1 SLTSSVE
8 HIKLFSR
15 NVCSLTLPVT
25 ARTGLYPYTT
35 LFRYGFNETTKDI
48 SGLTYGTYQVVV
60 KDANSCE
67 AYGTFTIAQ
76 PEQLVIT
83 PVVENVKCF
92 GGNDGS
98 ISLTVTGGTGDY
110 QYSWTGPN
118 GFNETTKDITSLTYG

>member
-67 AYGTFTIAQ
+67 AYGTYTLTQ

-83 PVVENVKCF
+83 PADRNGTCL
-92 GGNDGS
+92 DGS
-98 ISLTVTGGTGDY
+98 HGSITLTVSGGTGAN

-118 GFNETTKDITSLTYG
+118 GFNN